1 MRRAGLVGIVAA
13 AALASP
19 ASAWAHAAL
28 LQTVPEAS
36 RTVNVA
42 PPEVRMRFSEPV
54 EPRFAIVSVTDAAG
68 RQVTDG
74 DPAAAPGS
82 PQTLVTPLRRVPE
95 GWYLVFWRVISAD
108 GHPVRGAFTFAVG
121 PNPGPPPQFRVPSL
135 SETAT
140 TTQLLVARWV
150 VFLSALSAL
159 GLFVLRAVIARPVVR
174 AVRGCSLRSLNFA
187 FGVALAV
194 ALVATPIYALL
205 ATAQFTLRSFWD
217 FGGVIPAVRSSGF
230 GEDFLDLELV
240 LGLFAIA
247 ATAALVVDRPERQQR
262 SVAEL
267 LALPSALAA
276 GLAALVLPALA
287 GHAGQKAPRG
297 LSLPLDTAHLTAASI
312 WLGGL
317 IGLVVFWLSVGRAGR
332 AAALAYVVPRFSAV
346 AFCSVLLLIGTG
358 IGQAF
363 QELPTFASLWQTS
376 YGQALIWKIG
386 LLAAA
391 LVLAAVNLARTKPRL
406 QGGDAS
412 APLLLR
418 RLVQGEIVFVLAAL
432 FAAGRAGEPR
442 TAVEC
447 ARARAGHLRPSRPR
461 PRVGGGREG
470 PVPRPRAR
478 DAEPRRRQQ
487 RLRARSHPQRPTGER
502 RRGDHEVRH
511 AGHGDGRAEL
521 PPPRAPARR
530 LPALGARA
538 RDGRPLG
545 AAVRGDAARREA
557 VRRHAARQGKRMR
570 TRLALALIAVAA
582 AAAAWVIVIEA
593 LGRTV

>member
-1 MRRAGLVGIVAA
+1 VKRAALAGIVAV
-13 AALASP
+13 AALVLP

-28 LQTVPEAS
+28 LQTVPLAS
-36 RTVNVA
+36 RTINTA
-42 PPEVRMRFSEPV
+42 PTEVRLRYSEPV

-74 DPAAAPGS
+74 NPSTAPGS

-140 TTQLLVARWV
+140 TTQLLIARWV
-150 VFLSALSAL
+150 VFLSTMSAL

-174 AVRGCSLRSLNFA
+174 VVRGCSLRSLNIAFA
-187 FGVALAV
+187 VALGV

-217 FGGVIPAVRSSGF
+217 FGDVIPAVRSSGF

-247 ATAALVVDRPERQQR
+247 AIAALVVDRPEREQR

-267 LALPSALAA
+267 LALPAALGA

-287 GHAGQKAPRG
+287 GHAGQKSPRG
-297 LSLPLDTAHLTAASI
+297 LSLPLNTAHLTAGSI

-317 IGLVVFWLSVGRAGR
+317 IGLVVLWFSVGRAGR
-332 AAALAYVVPRFSAV
+332 AAALAYVVPRFSVV

-363 QELPTFASLWQTS
+363 QELPTFASLWETS
-376 YGQALIWKIG
+376 YGQALLWKIG
-386 LLAAA
+386 LLSAA
-391 LVLAAVNLARTKPRL
+391 LLLAAVNLARTKPRL
-406 QGGDAS
+406 QARDAS

-418 RLVQGEIVFVLAAL
+418 RLVQGEILFVAAAL
-432 FAAGRAGEPR
+432 FAAGVLASLAPPSS
-442 TAVEC
+442 AL
-447 ARARAGHLRPSRPR
+447 ARVQDISA
-461 PRVGGGREG
+461 RVGPGPVSESVAKGPYRVHVRVTPNRAAVNNAFELALTRNGRPVRGAEVVTKFDMLDMEMGEQSYRLRERRPGVFRHSAPALVMVGHWGLLFEVTPPGGRPFVVTLLDKASG
-470 PVPRPRAR
+470 
-478 DAEPRRRQQ
+478 
-487 RLRARSHPQRPTGER
+487 
-502 RRGDHEVRH
+502 
-511 AGHGDGRAEL
+511 
-521 PPPRAPARR
+521 
-530 LPALGARA
+530 
-538 RDGRPLG
+538 
-545 AAVRGDAARREA
+545 
-557 VRRHAARQGKRMR
+557 
-570 TRLALALIAVAA
+570 
-582 AAAAWVIVIEA
+582 
-593 LGRTV
+593 